1 MGCLNCVTVTGFLL
15 SLLGM
20 DLTMLEAI
28 SSTKGW

>member
-20 DLTMLEAI
+20 GFTMLESI
-28 SSTKGW
+28 SSTKVW